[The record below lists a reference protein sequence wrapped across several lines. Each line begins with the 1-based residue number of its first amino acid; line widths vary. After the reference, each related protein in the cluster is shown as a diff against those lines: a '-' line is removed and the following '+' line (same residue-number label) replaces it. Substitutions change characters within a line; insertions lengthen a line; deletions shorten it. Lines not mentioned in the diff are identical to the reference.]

1 MRRLLIVFVISL
13 TVISA
18 SYAAET
24 TVMAGG
30 ESGFSQLVMF
40 SNDRGDRTGNIV
52 PIKMDALFY
61 LGNNF
66 ALNTTVGMDIYL
78 PQNKNMD
85 TFLGLSAD
93 VFAYY
98 RLPVTESISFLAGGG
113 LSYRLCNLL
122 SFRGENSSAEI
133 NLHMLALLASA
144 RLQFG
149 ITENIFAFASADIGY
164 NVLNITSE
172 RGGGVSGSGVVKG
185 MNAMPWAINAGVNYK
200 F

>member
-1 MRRLLIVFVISL
+1 MRRLLIVFLISL

-30 ESGFSQLVMF
+30 ESGFSQLLMF

-98 RLPVTESISFLAGGG
+98 RLHVTESISFLAGGG

-164 NVLNITSE
+164 NVLNQRVTSS
-172 RGGGVSGSGVVKG
+172 GGHSSDPKD
-185 MNAMPWAINAGVNYK
+185 MKQSIMPWAIKAGVSYK